1 MNHRV
6 INAALFLIISLFVL
20 ILFLWRPVERT
31 YSLPSQTET
40 PSQTGTPT
48 QTGTPAASFFVPYIA
63 AADHPSATPTP
74 TPTAT
79 ATAPVSS
86 PEEEL
91 VERETVLRID
101 AVRSAQGLPDLVVV
115 DELTQS
121 ARRHSRY
128 MADFAGPNPEHEG
141 PEGVLDVIAC
151 WRRVRCGPRAMK
163 SSVGDLEAIRPR

>member
-79 ATAPVSS
+79 ATASVSS

-101 AVRSAQGLPDLVVV
+101 AVRSAQGLSTWL
-115 DELTQS
+115 S
-121 ARRHSRY
+121 WMS
-128 MADFAGPNPEHEG
+128 
-141 PEGVLDVIAC
+141 
-151 WRRVRCGPRAMK
+151 
-163 SSVGDLEAIRPR
+163 